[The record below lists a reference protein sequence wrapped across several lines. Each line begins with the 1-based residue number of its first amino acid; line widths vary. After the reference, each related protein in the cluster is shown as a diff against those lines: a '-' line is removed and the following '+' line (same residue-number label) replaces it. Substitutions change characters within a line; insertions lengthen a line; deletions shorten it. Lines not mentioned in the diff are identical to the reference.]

1 MSHRYPFHLF
11 KGHPNPYGFSGINR
25 NADIR
30 EDKNWKRRLFDDPST
45 KFLLYWRSKSL
56 VSEPKL
62 GSPFATEL
70 NLKEISQLTD
80 ISDNA
85 IFLGQ
90 KNEKHYVGLD
100 VSSVDEGEVNEILP
114 KDSSFR
120 DLREVGAILD
130 RFDSCVLA
138 YCRAMFY
145 WHQNNKFC
153 GACGGKTFI
162 CKAGHQIDCIEVNCR
177 KPAFPRTDPAVIM
190 LVYDENRA
198 LLGRQS
204 VWKKGM
210 YSTLA
215 GFLEPGETL
224 EEAVA
229 REVREE
235 ANIDVED
242 VCYHSSQP
250 WPFPSSIMLGF
261 YARARSTN
269 ICRNDEEVED
279 VQWFS
284 RDDIK
289 QFTTLGK
296 SLPREDSIAR
306 RLIEDWLK
314 GNF

>member
-1 MSHRYPFHLF
+1 MYVKKSYYLHFTLPLYCSSRCDTEFELKF
-11 KGHPNPYGFSGINR
+11 
-25 NADIR
+25 DI
-30 EDKNWKRRLFDDPST
+30 
-45 KFLLYWRSKSL
+45 SKSL

-70 NLKEISQLTD
+70 NLKEISQLAD

-90 KNEKHYVGLD
+90 KNGKHYVGLD

-190 LVYDENRA
+190 LVYD
-198 LLGRQS
+198 L
-204 VWKKGM
+204 
-210 YSTLA
+210 
-215 GFLEPGETL
+215 
-224 EEAVA
+224 
-229 REVREE
+229 
-235 ANIDVED
+235 
-242 VCYHSSQP
+242 
-250 WPFPSSIMLGF
+250 
-261 YARARSTN
+261 
-269 ICRNDEEVED
+269 
-279 VQWFS
+279 
-284 RDDIK
+284 
-289 QFTTLGK
+289 
-296 SLPREDSIAR
+296 SLIH
-306 RLIEDWLK
+306 I
-314 GNF
+314 